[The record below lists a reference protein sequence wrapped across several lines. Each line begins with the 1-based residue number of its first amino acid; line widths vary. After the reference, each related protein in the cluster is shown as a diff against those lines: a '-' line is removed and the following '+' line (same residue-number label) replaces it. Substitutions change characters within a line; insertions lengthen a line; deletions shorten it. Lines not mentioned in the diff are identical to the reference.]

1 MAKKDDAYTKAEKFD
16 QKDLLN
22 KCCPYG
28 EKDKNKPTDSTTRTS
43 KDTNKR

>member
-1 MAKKDDAYTKAEKFD
+1 MPRTKKDDAYTKAEKFD

-28 EKDKNKPTDSTTRTS
+28 EKDKNKPTRSS
-43 KDTNKR
+43 KDIDKR

>member
-1 MAKKDDAYTKAEKFD
+1 MTKKDDAYTKAEKFD

-28 EKDKNKPTDSTTRTS
+28 EKDKNKSSKATRTS
-43 KDTNKR
+43 KDTDKR